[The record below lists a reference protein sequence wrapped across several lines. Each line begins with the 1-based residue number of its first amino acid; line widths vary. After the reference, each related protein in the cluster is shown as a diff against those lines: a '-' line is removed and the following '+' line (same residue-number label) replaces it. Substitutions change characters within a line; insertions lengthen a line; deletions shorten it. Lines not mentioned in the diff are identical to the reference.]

1 LKKVVTVLF
10 LATIIWSAFAVERT
24 NGSMNVPVGADVKIP
39 AAGKIYQIGN
49 KTLPEVYDANTII
62 VEIENKYYYKGE
74 HVSAKYQLILSGVTI
89 SNEIKKM
96 PLGSE
101 VKENEVIGTAL
112 ISPVRINIRCK
123 EFDAYLADVANVPPE
138 FEDDWYYFGV
148 GMFLNTTSKFLS
160 FQPISSKIDE
170 IDFWDYPDTLENLYT
185 QAMAPNA
192 AGKEVQFSSFPAFK
206 VCLKTKLPAYPETR
220 HQDTINEALLLS
232 KYFKN
237 CTHMIDYE
245 FDGIPVRLYFQEGFE
260 KYLKDE
266 YTLNEDIYIFA
277 SVILITN
284 GRFFCYVRDFSLKSP
299 DEIADE
305 QIEKAKK
312 FMAEL
317 DKKK

>member
-1 LKKVVTVLF
+1 MRKLVTL
-10 LATIIWSAFAVERT
+10 LLLITIIGSAFAVERT
-24 NGSMNVPVGADVKIP
+24 NGSLNVPVGADVKVP
-39 AAGKIYQIGN
+39 VAGQIYQIGN
-49 KTLPEVYDANTII
+49 SELPNVYDENTII
-62 VEIENKYYYKGE
+62 FEIENKYYYKGE

-112 ISPVRINIRCK
+112 SSPVRINIRSK
-123 EFDAYLADVANVPPE
+123 EFDPYLADVANVPPE
-138 FEDDWYYFGV
+138 FEDDWYYFGI

-160 FQPISSKIDE
+160 FQPIFSKTDE

-185 QAMAPNA
+185 QALAPNA
-192 AGKEVQFSSFPAFK
+192 DGKKVQFSSFPAFK
-206 VCLKTKLPAYPETR
+206 VCLKTKLSAYPETR

-237 CTHMIDYE
+237 CTHMLDYE

-277 SVILITN
+277 SVLLITN
-284 GRFFCYVRDFSLKSP
+284 DRFFCYVRDFSLKSP
-299 DEIADE
+299 DEIVDE
-305 QIEKAKK
+305 KVERVKEG
-312 FMAEL
+312 MTEL
-317 DKKK
+317 DKKD